1 MKKFISLMLLFA
13 FASFTWAQD
22 EEEDEEEEE
31 EVVEVVKPK
40 KAAKPAVKA
49 GNSRL
54 GVQAGFSEGSEFLMG
69 VYDFG
74 TGLRLNIGLD
84 AQQYTSQ
91 VTSGSGAETRV
102 ETTTKTAVALA
113 AGLDYELGKQLL
125 PFGIGAMI
133 SLSNEPT
140 NDQPKYIAL
149 NPYFYVDAEL
159 VKNLAVTI
167 KPGVAY
173 YKPDGGD
180 ATISLGTSVAMTFFF
195 M

>member
-22 EEEDEEEEE
+22 EEEEEEEEE

-49 GNSRL
+49 GNSRM
-54 GVQAGFSEGSEFLMG
+54 GVQAGFSEGSQFIMG
-69 VYDFG
+69 VYEFG
-74 TGLRLNIGLD
+74 TGLRLNVGLD
-84 AQQYTSQ
+84 ALQYTYS
-91 VTSGSGAETRV
+91 SET
-102 ETTTKTAVALA
+102 ESTTKTVIAVAG
-113 AGLDYELGKQLL
+113 GLDYELGKQLL
-125 PFGIGAMI
+125 PFGIGAMF
-133 SLSNEPT
+133 SLSNEPI
-140 NDQPKYIAL
+140 NEDPKYMSL

-167 KPGVAY
+167 KPGVVY

-195 M
+195 I